1 MQLGN
6 KIAYVNGNPV
16 VLDVAPFT
24 VEPQGRTVVPIRFI
38 AETFGAQVDWD
49 EALQKVT
56 ITYYP

>member
-1 MQLGN
+1 ML
-6 KIAYVNGNPV
+6 
-16 VLDVAPFT
+16 LHST
-24 VEPQGRTVVPIRFI
+24 VEPQGRAVVPIRFI